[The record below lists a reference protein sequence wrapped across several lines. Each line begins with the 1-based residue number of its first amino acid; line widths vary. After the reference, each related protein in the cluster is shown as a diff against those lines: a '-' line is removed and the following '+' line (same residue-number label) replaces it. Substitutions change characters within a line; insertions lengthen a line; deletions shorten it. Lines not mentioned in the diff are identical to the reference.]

1 MTPEKKLTGWHVFLG
16 FAAAFGIIIA
26 VNFTLAYK
34 SVSTF
39 PGLEV
44 KNSYVASQRFET
56 ERDAMREL
64 GWTSKAELSPERV
77 VLELRDKSGK
87 IVVPAEIDARIGR
100 ATHAGEDRVL
110 ELVETADGYSAAGSF
125 GPGTWTL
132 FLTAK
137 ADDGTLYKQRYSL
150 VLREGA

>member
-1 MTPEKKLTGWHVFLG
+1 MTPEKQITGRHVFLG
-16 FAAAFGIIIA
+16 FAAAFGVIIA

-44 KNSYVASQRFET
+44 KNSYVASQSFDA
-56 ERDAMREL
+56 ERDAQRAL
-64 GWTSKAELSPERV
+64 GWSSQAELSPSSV
-77 VLELRDKSGK
+77 MLEIRDRSGAP
-87 IVVPAEIDARIGR
+87 VWPVEIEARIGR
-100 ATHAGEDRVL
+100 ATHAIEDRELSLDRQGDVL
-110 ELVETADGYSAAGSF
+110 VAAGDF

-137 ADDGTLYKQRYSL
+137 AEDGTLYKQRYSL
-150 VLREGA
+150 ILREDG